1 MEIRVLF
8 FASCKDIVGYK
19 EAEREIAEGTTVGD
33 LMGDLQD
40 QYPDLA
46 GLRSLSLPARHRR
59 ATRATAEMAGDHG
72 FRAGRGQSGRG
83 APRLW
88 RR

>member
-8 FASCKDIVGYK
+8 FASCRDIVGHK

-46 GLRSLSLPARHRR
+46 GLRRALSIAVNTEYADDSTVLQ
-59 ATRATAEMAGDHG
+59 AGDEV
-72 FRAGRGQSGRG
+72 ALIPPVSGG
-83 APRLW
+83 
-88 RR
+88 